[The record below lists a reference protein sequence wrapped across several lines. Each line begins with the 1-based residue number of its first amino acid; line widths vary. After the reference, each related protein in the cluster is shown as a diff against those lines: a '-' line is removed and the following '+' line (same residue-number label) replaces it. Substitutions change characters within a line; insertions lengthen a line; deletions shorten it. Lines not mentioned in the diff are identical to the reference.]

1 MNNWSLGSV
10 FFWLVPAIFVP
21 ALLVHFTLGRRGGH
35 HLFDKD
41 GLTPEE
47 TRKLPLDIL
56 RRRIGRQ
63 VKGSKAVLA
72 GLLAVAVLYPLGC
85 RLGLPINVF
94 GIPEQKL
101 NIYIIGVVVL
111 GLTLGPALYRKWR
124 DG

>member
-1 MNNWSLGSV
+1 MNNWSPGSV
-10 FFWLVPAIFVP
+10 VFWFALAIFVP
-21 ALLVHFTLGRRGGH
+21 ALLVHFTLGRKGGH

-56 RRRIGRQ
+56 HRRIGRQ
-63 VKGSKAVLA
+63 VQGSKAVLA
-72 GLLAVAVLYPLGC
+72 GLLVVVVLYPLGC

-101 NIYIIGVVVL
+101 NIYIIGLVVL
-111 GLTLGPALYRKWR
+111 GLTLGPALYRKWHER
-124 DG
+124 

>member
-10 FFWLVPAIFVP
+10 VFWFALAIFVP
-21 ALLVHFTLGRRGGH
+21 ALLVHFTLGRKGGH

-47 TRKLPLDIL
+47 MRKLPLDIL
-56 RRRIGRQ
+56 HRRIGRQ

-72 GLLAVAVLYPLGC
+72 GLLVVVVLYPLGC

-101 NIYIIGVVVL
+101 NIYIIGLVVL
-111 GLTLGPALYRKWR
+111 GLTLGPALYRKWHER
-124 DG
+124 